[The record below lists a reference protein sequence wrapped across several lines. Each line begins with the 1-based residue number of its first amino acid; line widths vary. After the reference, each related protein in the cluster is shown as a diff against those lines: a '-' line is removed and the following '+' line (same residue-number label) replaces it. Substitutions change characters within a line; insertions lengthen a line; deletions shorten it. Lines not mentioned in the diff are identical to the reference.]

1 MSQVRPVYRD
11 PFRQTQTPLLQV
23 SPLQQILHRPDSS
36 RSLRGN
42 FEKKSSWAK
51 EVQSP
56 LPFVWQNGSKSPST
70 PRTSSQHS
78 KGSVCTESTSRENC
92 WWEKSKPKVVRWGCK
107 AGEKTCLSKLF
118 SSLYENEMY
127 IWNKR
132 NVCLIIFV
140 FHFQREQ
147 YINSQRLLN
156 ALGLAGS
163 PNLKLPTEYVEA
175 VDRFV
180 RANTKKKR
188 RHSSSS
194 SSEGK
199 KSYKKKSPSDKGKE
213 LSMRRRDNHSSD
225 SEEGESTKSSQGGK
239 KSESSSKASQG
250 SREKS
255 RKETKG
261 SKDADSDSSSSVA
274 SVDSASDYSG
284 VGQWNSTAFSNVN
297 PFWESSSVS
306 GTGWGSPGRCRNTG
320 SGIFLSKI
328 FFC

>member
-1 MSQVRPVYRD
+1 M
-11 PFRQTQTPLLQV
+11 
-23 SPLQQILHRPDSS
+23 
-36 RSLRGN
+36 
-42 FEKKSSWAK
+42 
-51 EVQSP
+51 
-56 LPFVWQNGSKSPST
+56 
-70 PRTSSQHS
+70 
-78 KGSVCTESTSRENC
+78 
-92 WWEKSKPKVVRWGCK
+92 
-107 AGEKTCLSKLF
+107 
-118 SSLYENEMY
+118 
-127 IWNKR
+127 
-132 NVCLIIFV
+132 
-140 FHFQREQ
+140 
-147 YINSQRLLN
+147 LN

-225 SEEGESTKSSQGGK
+225 SEEGESTKSSQRGK

-274 SVDSASDYSG
+274 SVDSAATT
-284 VGQWNSTAFSNVN
+284 VV
-297 PFWESSSVS
+297 
-306 GTGWGSPGRCRNTG
+306 WGSETPLRSPMSIRFESPPPSLEQDEEAQEDAETQVQV
-320 SGIFLSKI
+320 
-328 FFC
+328 FFYRRFFFVNCNVHFNI